1 MMAPSER
8 LFKAQR
14 TPFWNRLG
22 EVDQAAIHRVA
33 NEERLP
39 RRRLLS
45 DTGFYDLAI
54 LLSGWVRVEVTA
66 DGGERI
72 VLAVAG
78 PGDLAIPAHQV
89 EPDIYSMD
97 ETIAGMRVVA
107 TEDVHLLRVSSNNV
121 PLLCSDLPLLRHQL
135 ARLVRETARLEVAL
149 RLRMFQPPYARL
161 AWLLLALRLL
171 FGERHNPGSRHPAL
185 APPLTQADLA
195 RWLGIS
201 DAAVARIIQTWKRE
215 GLVAT
220 SYGAIAM
227 VDMRNLQ
234 RQAKWSAATA
244 AELLDPRPVFDESPN
259 HYLLSCTE
267 TGPASTPYRDRPPG
281 L

>member
-1 MMAPSER
+1 MR
-8 LFKAQR
+8 
-14 TPFWNRLG
+14 
-22 EVDQAAIHRVA
+22 
-33 NEERLP
+33 
-39 RRRLLS
+39 
-45 DTGFYDLAI
+45 FYDLVI

-66 DGGERI
+66 YGGERI

-89 EPDIYSMD
+89 EPDIYSV
-97 ETIAGMRVVA
+97 EEAIAGMRVVA
-107 TEDVHLLRVSSNNV
+107 TEEVQLLRIPSDGV
-121 PLLCSDLPLLRHQL
+121 PLLCSDLPLLRRHL

-149 RLRMFQPPYARL
+149 RLRMFYTPCARL

-171 FGERHNPGSRHPAL
+171 FGERHDPGGTHPVL

-201 DAAVARIIQTWKRE
+201 DASVARIIQTWKRE

-220 SYGAIAM
+220 SYGAIAL
-227 VDMRNLQ
+227 VNVRNLQ

-244 AELLDPRPVFDESPN
+244 EELLEPRPLFDECSHRHPPF
-259 HYLLSCTE
+259 SC
-267 TGPASTPYRDRPPG
+267 PKPPLAPTPYRDRPPG